1 MKADH
6 RPLLFW
12 LCYEKKHFQKQSL
25 RLGWSALSNAHC
37 DCRLYFFALN
47 SGTASQTRL
56 GGAHT
61 GVCWGGKGAGGAR
74 VGCGETPAEQCVWRL
89 DKKFFVQETVFDPMR
104 VKL

>member
-61 GVCWGGKGAGGAR
+61 GVCWGGTGAGGAR
-74 VGCGETPAEQCVWRL
+74 VGCGEPLQSNACGGWIRNSLCRKLYLTQCV
-89 DKKFFVQETVFDPMR
+89 
-104 VKL
+104 